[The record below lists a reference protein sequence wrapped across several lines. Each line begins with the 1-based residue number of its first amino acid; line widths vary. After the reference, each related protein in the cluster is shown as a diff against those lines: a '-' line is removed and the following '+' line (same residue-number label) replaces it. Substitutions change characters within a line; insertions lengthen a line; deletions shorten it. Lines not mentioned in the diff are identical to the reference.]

1 MTSNKKRGLED
12 IREALD
18 TLNQHKF
25 VRLYNS
31 TFKLLWLQFLKGIA
45 FGLGSVL
52 GATIVVSLL
61 ISILAQIEFIPI
73 VGEWAREIMLE
84 IQQSTSST

>member
-1 MTSNKKRGLED
+1 MNED
-12 IREALD
+12 NNNELKEIRTALD

-31 TFKLLWLQFLKGIA
+31 MPKMLWFQFLRGIA

-61 ISILAQIEFIPI
+61 ISLLGQVEFIPI
-73 VGEWAREIMLE
+73 IGEWAKELMVE
-84 IQQSTSST
+84 IQNGK

>member
-1 MTSNKKRGLED
+1 MNEQDRELQQ
-12 IREALD
+12 IREALQ
-18 TLNQHKF
+18 TLNNHRF

-31 TFKLLWLQFLKGIA
+31 VPKMLWFQFLRGIS

-61 ISILAQIEFIPI
+61 ISLLSQVEFIPI
-73 VGEWAREIMLE
+73 IGEWAKDIMLE
-84 IQQSTSST
+84 IQKGQ